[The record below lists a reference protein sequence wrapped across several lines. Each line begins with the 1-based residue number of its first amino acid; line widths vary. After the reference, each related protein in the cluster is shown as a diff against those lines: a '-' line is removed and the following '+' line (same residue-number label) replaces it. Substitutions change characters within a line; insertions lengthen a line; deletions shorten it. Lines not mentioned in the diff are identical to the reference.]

1 MKKITL
7 ILTAAILMA
16 GLIST
21 TSFKSSPPSR
31 PSANGHGTITVAGDL
46 TRQFSFHANTMP
58 NGDVQGNGV
67 LTITGGGRQIKF
79 DITCLTVVGNQARM
93 SGTITDDN
101 EFPQF
106 IGTGCRFRV
115 VDNGEGSNAAD
126 DQISLLNFGF
136 TGVPPCNNVPLGLFL
151 VEGGNIQVKN

>member
-1 MKKITL
+1 MKRISL
-7 ILTAAILMA
+7 FLAAAILMA
-16 GLIST
+16 SLLSIT
-21 TSFKSSPPSR
+21 AFKTMPPSR
-31 PSANGHGTITVAGDL
+31 PSANGQGSLTRPGDL
-46 TRQFSFHANTMP
+46 TRHFSFHANTMP
-58 NGDVQGNGV
+58 NGNVQGSGV
-67 LTITGGGRQIKF
+67 LTITGGGRKIKF
-79 DITCLTVVGNQARM
+79 DITCLTVVGNEARM

-126 DQISLLNFGF
+126 DQISLLQFSF
-136 TGVPPCNNVPLGLFL
+136 PSVPPCNNVPLGLFP